1 MNLYTQNVDTS
12 TRKPLI
18 SALVEILAQP
28 PVYSGPPFYSYKVGD
43 YVVDRHGNVIVPDE
57 ASDETIQWLKEKL
70 EDKGFSFDDDDE
82 QTQTQEE
89 SGDAAPARDE
99 SETVP
104 EPDISNEGTDDV
116 DTADEP
122 GFDAAP
128 DTDED
133 SDEEPNPTQENADE
147 AGTAEEEPDAE
158 ETDDADP
165 DEDEDDSDV
174 DEADAGE
181 DEAESDTEAVPPEKA
196 TEGKSLEEAPDE
208 PETPDDGKIHITLAL
223 PRCQFTFSAIERIKA
238 IVQSKQS
245 LLKKALDTDTL
256 EIQLTDDKVLFPW
269 FIDHGLPEETD
280 AYGKLVYAI
289 AQLAIN
295 QKRASAEEQQNDNEK
310 LAMRLFL
317 IRLGFIGDEYKT
329 ARAILT
335 RNFTGNSSWKH
346 GPNGTDSG
354 VTLSAPE
361 VFHPAA
367 APAADSAKE
376 GADE

>member
-82 QTQTQEE
+82 QPQTQEE
-89 SGDAAPARDE
+89 SGDAAPAGDE

-104 EPDISNEGTDDV
+104 EPDISNEETQ
-116 DTADEP
+116 DTEPTDEP

-128 DTDED
+128 DTEED
-133 SDEEPNPTQENADE
+133 SDEEPNPIQEDADE
-147 AGTAEEEPDAE
+147 TGPDDDEPDAE
-158 ETDDADP
+158 EADDADP
-165 DEDEDDSDV
+165 DEDEDDSDAE
-174 DEADAGE
+174 EADSDE
-181 DEAESDTEAVPPEKA
+181 DEAELDTETVSHEENAEEESPA
-196 TEGKSLEEAPDE
+196 EAPKEPDE
-208 PETPDDGKIHITLAL
+208 PDDGKTHITLAL
-223 PRCQFTFSAIERIKA
+223 PRCQFTFSAIERFKA
-238 IVQSKQS
+238 IVQSKQT

-269 FIDHGLPEETD
+269 FIDHGLPGETD

-289 AQLAIN
+289 AKLAIN
-295 QKRASAEEQQNDNEK
+295 QKRASAEEKQNDNEK

-346 GPNGTDSG
+346 GPNGTDALG
-354 VTLSAPE
+354 LSLPE
-361 VFHPAA
+361 VFNPNVAQPTA
-367 APAADSAKE
+367 TIKE
-376 GADE
+376 EADE